1 MYFYT
6 DSYTT
11 LRRKRKFGTVIM
23 YCRLSGLIH
32 LQHVHIGDTHSQP
45 LAAFESFLCI
55 PMTWA
60 HNPPSSFFN
69 SSMSTKIALLWEDSN
84 RTATKLTDETTVIS
98 EEKKTPSTNVSSI
111 CHKVYT
117 LFLQF
122 SFRSTKGDTPQQT
135 TMTTKPT
142 TTTTTTMM
150 MIMIC
155 EQPWPHKCSYYSL
168 HCFSC
173 SPQLFCKRRKTT
185 RKEDV

>member
-1 MYFYT
+1 
-6 DSYTT
+6 
-11 LRRKRKFGTVIM
+11 
-23 YCRLSGLIH
+23 
-32 LQHVHIGDTHSQP
+32 
-45 LAAFESFLCI
+45 
-55 PMTWA
+55 
-60 HNPPSSFFN
+60 
-69 SSMSTKIALLWEDSN
+69 MSTKIALLWEDSN

-98 EEKKTPSTNVSSI
+98 EEEKTPSTNVSSI

-155 EQPWPHKCSYYSL
+155 EQPWPHKCSYTIVRTASAVLLSCFVNDAKQPEKKTYSATL
-168 HCFSC
+168 PHD
-173 SPQLFCKRRKTT
+173 RRTDSRLLT
-185 RKEDV
+185 DLN